1 MGCSTSMVF
10 NANGAASFPES
21 LRIHTLEVSLSLMV
35 TSAPL
40 WLLPMTVSISN
51 SPNLSF
57 KSTIAG
63 RSSMSI
69 RLGMYLLGLRL
80 KRKVDA
86 RYDIGREEYH
96 YLMMQ
101 LLERENPAL
110 HARLEQCELDKKK
123 WTLCCMI
130 ALGLDDIDM
139 MAEAVCLSTYTVN
152 DYCKEFRGVVEALR
166 G

>member
-1 MGCSTSMVF
+1 MNFSK
-10 NANGAASFPES
+10 
-21 LRIHTLEVSLSLMV
+21 
-35 TSAPL
+35 
-40 WLLPMTVSISN
+40 

-123 WTLCCMI
+123 RTLCCMI

-139 MAEAVCLSTYTVN
+139 MAEAVCLSIYTVN
-152 DYCKEFRGVVEALR
+152 DYCKECRGGEALR